1 MSSNTVAVRL
11 QAELNQRLTDLAT
24 KTGRTKS
31 FYIKQALIRYL
42 EDMEDTY
49 LAIDRIENPGERISM
64 EDAKKLLEVED

>member
-1 MSSNTVAVRL
+1 MSSNIVAVRL